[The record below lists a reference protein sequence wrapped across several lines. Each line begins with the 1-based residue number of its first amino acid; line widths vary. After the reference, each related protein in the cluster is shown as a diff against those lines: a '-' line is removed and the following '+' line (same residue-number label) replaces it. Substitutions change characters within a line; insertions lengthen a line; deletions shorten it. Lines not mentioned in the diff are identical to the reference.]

1 MSKALLYDATLC
13 IGCKQCE
20 QACAEKNQL
29 PYNETVAGEQWQSDH
44 KFTAVLSKGDKFMRR
59 MCMNCQD
66 PACAS
71 VCPVGAMRKTTAGP
85 VIYEESRCMGCRY
98 CMVACPFGVPKYEW
112 SKVLPRVQ
120 KCTMCA
126 DRVQAGKPTA
136 CAEACP
142 TGATKFGERD
152 ELIKEA
158 EQRLHDSPGKYVN
171 HIYGLTEVGG
181 TSVLMLSSV
190 PFEEF
195 GLPAELTRDP
205 LPLLTYRVLSRIPDF
220 VPLGGILLGG
230 VWWITHR
237 REEVAAA
244 EAQES
249 AEKEARKARKQ

>member
-20 QACAEKNQL
+20 QACAEKNKL
-29 PYNETVAGEQWQSDH
+29 PYNEAVAGEERQSDH
-44 KFTAVLSKGDKFMRR
+44 KFTVVLAKGDKFMRR

-71 VCPVGAMRKTTAGP
+71 VCPVGAMRKTEAGP

-126 DRVQAGKPTA
+126 DRVAEGKPTA

-142 TGATKFGERD
+142 TGATKLGDRD

-158 EQRLHDSPGKYVN
+158 EQRLHDNPGKYVN

-190 PFEEF
+190 PFEDF
-195 GLPAELTRDP
+195 GFPAELTRDP

-244 EAQES
+244 EAQEK
-249 AEKEARKARKQ
+249 AEKEAKKARKK